1 MQIKHSKYK
10 NTGIL
15 FELLVRQ
22 ITSDILDGKE
32 SPAKDILKKYFV
44 KTELGREYKLYETLL
59 KKTSLTEAKANIVI
73 STLTESSKT
82 LNRGVIKRQKYNLIS
97 EIQKH
102 YDLNKFFNHKLPNYK
117 VFAAFYTLL
126 EITNVSNNINP
137 EQTINNKVTILEHL
151 TAAQIVPNKV
161 QDDVMEEFEKADKDV
176 RLLAY
181 RSLLENFNT
190 KYDDL
195 NSNQKII
202 LKEFITSIDNT
213 TRLRE
218 FYTDKIN
225 EIKSELTSL
234 NKNVKNQVTQIK
246 INEIISLITPPSK
259 NSRITDNDLVDLLQ
273 YYDSRI
279 TDNDLVDLLQ
289 YYDLINE
296 LETVN
301 G

>member
-1 MQIKHSKYK
+1 MQVKHSKYK

-22 ITSDILDGKE
+22 ITTDTLDGKD
-32 SPAKDILKKYFV
+32 SPAKNILKKYFV

-59 KKTSLTEAKANIVI
+59 KKTSLTETKANVVVT
-73 STLTESSKT
+73 TLTDSSKN

-102 YDLNKFFNHKLPNYK
+102 YDLNEFFNHKLPNYK

-126 EITNVSNNINP
+126 EITNTPQAVNP
-137 EQTINNKVTILEHL
+137 IQTINNKVTILEHL
-151 TAAQIVPNKV
+151 TAAQIKE
-161 QDDVMEEFEKADKDV
+161 DKIRDEVMDEFSKSDKDV
-176 RLLAY
+176 RFIAY
-181 RSLLENFNT
+181 KMLLESFNS

-195 NSNQKII
+195 HPNQKLI
-202 LKEFITSIDNT
+202 LKEFITSVDNT
-213 TRLRE
+213 PRLRE
-218 FYTDKIN
+218 FYIN
-225 EIKSELTSL
+225 KVIEIKEELTSL
-234 NKNVKNQVTQIK
+234 NAKTKNEVTKIK
-246 INEIISLITPPSK
+246 INEIISIITPPAK
-259 NSRITDNDLVDLLQ
+259 NAKV
-273 YYDSRI
+273 

>member
-1 MQIKHSKYK
+1 MQVKHSKYK

-22 ITSDILDGKE
+22 ITTDTLDGKD

-59 KKTSLTEAKANIVI
+59 KKTSLTETKANIVV
-73 STLTESSKT
+73 STLTDSSLT

-97 EIQKH
+97 EIQKN
-102 YDLNKFFNHKLPNYK
+102 YDLNEFFNHKLPNYK

-126 EITNVSNNINP
+126 EITNTPQAVNP
-137 EQTINNKVTILEHL
+137 VQTINNKVTILEHL
-151 TAAQIVPNKV
+151 TAAQIKESKV
-161 QDDVMEEFEKADKDV
+161 RDEVMDEFSKADKDV
-176 RLLAY
+176 RFIAY
-181 RSLLENFNT
+181 KMLLESFNT

-195 NSNQKII
+195 HQNQKLI
-202 LKEFITSIDNT
+202 LKEFITSVDNT
-213 TRLRE
+213 PRLKE
-218 FYTDKIN
+218 FYTNKVI
-225 EIKSELTSL
+225 EIKEELTSL
-234 NKNVKNQVTQIK
+234 NTKTKNEVTKIK
-246 INEIISLITPPSK
+246 INEIISMITPPAK
-259 NSRITDNDLVDLLQ
+259 NAKV
-273 YYDSRI
+273 

>member
-1 MQIKHSKYK
+1 MQVKHSKYK

-22 ITSDILDGKE
+22 ITADTLDGKD

-59 KKTSLTEAKANIVI
+59 KKTSLTETKANIVI
-73 STLTESSKT
+73 GTLAESSKT
-82 LNRGVIKRQKYNLIS
+82 LNRGVVKRQKYNLIS
-97 EIQKH
+97 EIQNH
-102 YDLNKFFNHKLPNYK
+102 YDLNSFFNHKLPNYK
-117 VFAAFYTLL
+117 VHAAFYTLL
-126 EITNVSNNINP
+126 EITNTPKSSNF
-137 EQTINNKVTILEHL
+137 EQAISNKVTILEHL
-151 TAAQIVPNKV
+151 TAAQIKET
-161 QDDVMEEFEKADKDV
+161 QIRDEVMSEFTSADKDV
-176 RLLAY
+176 RFIAY
-181 RSLLENFNT
+181 KMILENFNV
-190 KYDDL
+190 KYD
-195 NSNQKII
+195 NFHPNQKLI

-213 TRLRE
+213 SRLKV
-218 FYTDKIN
+218 FYITKIN
-225 EIKSELTSL
+225 EIKNELSNL
-234 NKNVKNQVTQIK
+234 NKKTKNQVTQIK

-259 NSRITDNDLVDLLQ
+259 NAKV
-273 YYDSRI
+273 

>member
-1 MQIKHSKYK
+1 MQVKHSKYK

-22 ITSDILDGKE
+22 ITTDTLDGKD

-59 KKTSLTEAKANIVI
+59 KKTSLTEAKANIVV
-73 STLTESSKT
+73 STLTESSLT

-102 YDLNKFFNHKLPNYK
+102 YDLNEFFNHKLPNYK

-126 EITNVSNNINP
+126 EITNTPKNADLD
-137 EQTINNKVTILEHL
+137 QTINNKVTILEHL
-151 TAAQIVPNKV
+151 TAAQITEGKV
-161 QDDVMEEFEKADKDV
+161 RDEVMDEFNNVDKDV

-181 RSLLENFNT
+181 KMLLESFNT
-190 KYDDL
+190 KYDTL
-195 NSNQKII
+195 HTKQKEI
-202 LKEFITSIDNT
+202 LKEYITSIDNT
-213 TRLRE
+213 SRLKE
-218 FYTDKIN
+218 FYTNKIN
-225 EIKSELTSL
+225 EIKETLTSL
-234 NKNVKNQVTQIK
+234 NENTKNEVTKIK
-246 INEIISLITPPSK
+246 INEIINIITIPAK
-259 NSRITDNDLVDLLQ
+259 NAKINDDN
-273 YYDSRI
+273 
-279 TDNDLVDLLQ
+279 LVDLLQ

-301 G
+301 V

>member
-1 MQIKHSKYK
+1 MQVKHSKYK

-22 ITSDILDGKE
+22 ITTDTLDGKD

-44 KTELGREYKLYETLL
+44 KSELGREYKLYETLL
-59 KKTSLTEAKANIVI
+59 KKTSLTEGKANVVV
-73 STLTESSKT
+73 STLIESSKT
-82 LNRGVIKRQKYNLIS
+82 LNRGAIKRQKYNLIS

-102 YDLNKFFNHKLPNYK
+102 YDLNEFFNHKLPNYK
-117 VFAAFYTLL
+117 VFAAFYTLV
-126 EITNVSNNINP
+126 EMANATHNTNP
-137 EQTINNKVTILEHL
+137 EQAINNKVTILEHL
-151 TAAQIVPNKV
+151 TAAQVKV
-161 QDDVMEEFEKADKDV
+161 GKVRDEVLEELQNADKDV

-181 RSLLENFNT
+181 KMILENFNT

-195 NSNQKII
+195 HPRQKEI
-202 LKEFITSIDNT
+202 LKEFITSVDNT
-213 TRLRE
+213 SRLKD
-218 FYTDKIN
+218 FYTTKVV
-225 EIKSELTSL
+225 EIKEELAKL
-234 NKNVKNQVTQIK
+234 NSKTKNETTKIK
-246 INEIISLITPPSK
+246 INEIINIIQVPAK
-259 NSRITDNDLVDLLQ
+259 NAK
-273 YYDSRI
+273 I

>member
-22 ITSDILDGKE
+22 ITTDTLDGKD

-44 KTELGREYKLYETLL
+44 KSELGREYKLYETLL
-59 KKTSLTEAKANIVI
+59 KKTSLTEGKANVVV
-73 STLTESSKT
+73 STLIDSSKT
-82 LNRGVIKRQKYNLIS
+82 LNRGAIKRQKYNLIS

-102 YDLNKFFNHKLPNYK
+102 YNINEFFNHKLPNYK
-117 VFAAFYTLL
+117 MYAAFYTLL
-126 EITNVSNNINP
+126 EITNTPEAVDP
-137 EQTINNKVTILEHL
+137 EQAINNKVTILEHL
-151 TAAQIVPNKV
+151 TAAKITEGKV
-161 QDDVMEEFEKADKDV
+161 RDEVMSEFENADKDV

-181 RSLLENFNT
+181 KMVLENFNE
-190 KYDDL
+190 KYDTL
-195 NSNQKII
+195 HPKQKSI
-202 LKEFITSIDNT
+202 LKEYITSIDNT
-213 TRLRE
+213 PRLRE
-218 FYTDKIN
+218 FYTNKVT
-225 EIKSELTSL
+225 EIKSELATL
-234 NKNVKNQVTQIK
+234 NKKTKNQATKIK
-246 INEIISLITPPSK
+246 INEIITVITPPAK
-259 NSRITDNDLVDLLQ
+259 NA
-273 YYDSRI
+273 RI

>member
-1 MQIKHSKYK
+1 MQVKHSKYK

-22 ITSDILDGKE
+22 ITTDTLDGKD

-59 KKTSLTEAKANIVI
+59 KKTSLTETKANIVV
-73 STLTESSKT
+73 STLTDSSLT
-82 LNRGVIKRQKYNLIS
+82 LNRGVIKRQKYNLIN
-97 EIQKH
+97 EIQKN
-102 YDLNKFFNHKLPNYK
+102 YDLNEFFNHKLPNYK

-126 EITNVSNNINP
+126 EIINNPQAVNP
-137 EQTINNKVTILEHL
+137 SQTINNKVTILEHL
-151 TAAQIVPNKV
+151 TAAQIKESKV
-161 QDDVMEEFEKADKDV
+161 RDEVMDEFSKADKDV
-176 RLLAY
+176 RFIAY
-181 RSLLENFNT
+181 KMLLESFNS

-195 NSNQKII
+195 HPNQKLI
-202 LKEFITSIDNT
+202 LKEFITSVDNT
-213 TRLRE
+213 PRLRE
-218 FYTDKIN
+218 FYTNKVI
-225 EIKSELTSL
+225 EIKEELTSL
-234 NKNVKNQVTQIK
+234 NAKTKNEVTKIK
-246 INEIISLITPPSK
+246 INEIISIITPPTK
-259 NSRITDNDLVDLLQ
+259 NIKV
-273 YYDSRI
+273 

>member
-1 MQIKHSKYK
+1 MQVKHSKYK

-22 ITSDILDGKE
+22 ITTDTLDGKD

-59 KKTSLTEAKANIVI
+59 KKTSLTETKANIVV
-73 STLTESSKT
+73 STLTDSSLT

-97 EIQKH
+97 EIQKN
-102 YDLNKFFNHKLPNYK
+102 YDLNEFFNHKLPNYK

-126 EITNVSNNINP
+126 EITNTPQAVNP
-137 EQTINNKVTILEHL
+137 IQTINNKVTILEHL
-151 TAAQIVPNKV
+151 TAAQIKESKV
-161 QDDVMEEFEKADKDV
+161 RDEVMDEFSKADKDV
-176 RLLAY
+176 RFIAY
-181 RSLLENFNT
+181 KMLLESFNT

-195 NSNQKII
+195 HQNQKLI
-202 LKEFITSIDNT
+202 LKEFITSVDNT
-213 TRLRE
+213 PRLKE
-218 FYTDKIN
+218 FYTNKII
-225 EIKSELTSL
+225 EIKEELTSL
-234 NKNVKNQVTQIK
+234 NTKTKNEVTKIK
-246 INEIISLITPPSK
+246 INEIISIITPPAK
-259 NSRITDNDLVDLLQ
+259 NTKV
-273 YYDSRI
+273 

>member
-1 MQIKHSKYK
+1 MQVKHSKYK

-22 ITSDILDGKE
+22 ITTDTLDGKD

-59 KKTSLTEAKANIVI
+59 KKISLTETKANIVV
-73 STLTESSKT
+73 STLTESSLT

-102 YDLNKFFNHKLPNYK
+102 YDLNEFFNHKLPNYK

-126 EITNVSNNINP
+126 EISNTPQNADP

-151 TAAQIVPNKV
+151 TAAQITEGTTRSEAM
-161 QDDVMEEFEKADKDV
+161 DEFLNADKDV
-176 RLLAY
+176 RLIAY
-181 RSLLENFNT
+181 KNLLENFNS
-190 KYDDL
+190 KYDTL
-195 NSNQKII
+195 HNNQKEI
-202 LKEFITSIDNT
+202 LKEFITSVDNT
-213 TRLRE
+213 SRLKE
-218 FYTDKIN
+218 FYINKIN
-225 EIKSELTSL
+225 EIKETLTSL
-234 NKNVKNQVTQIK
+234 NINTKNEVTKIK
-246 INEIISLITPPSK
+246 IDEIINIITLPSK
-259 NSRITDNDLVDLLQ
+259 NAKINDDN
-273 YYDSRI
+273 
-279 TDNDLVDLLQ
+279 LVDLLQ

-301 G
+301 E

>member
-1 MQIKHSKYK
+1 MQVKHSKYK

-22 ITSDILDGKE
+22 ITTDTLDSKD

-44 KTELGREYKLYETLL
+44 KSELGREYKLYETLL
-59 KKTSLTEAKANIVI
+59 KKTSLTEGKANVVV
-73 STLTESSKT
+73 STLIDSSKT
-82 LNRGVIKRQKYNLIS
+82 LNRGAIKRQKYNLIS

-102 YDLNKFFNHKLPNYK
+102 YDLNEFFNHKLPNYK

-126 EITNVSNNINP
+126 EMANVNHNIDP
-137 EQTINNKVTILEHL
+137 EQAINNKVTILEHL
-151 TAAQIVPNKV
+151 TAAQVKV
-161 QDDVMEEFEKADKDV
+161 GKVRDEVMEELQNVDKDV

-181 RSLLENFNT
+181 KMVLENFNT
-190 KYDDL
+190 KYDDFHPR
-195 NSNQKII
+195 QKEI
-202 LKEFITSIDNT
+202 LKEFITSVDNT
-213 TRLRE
+213 SRLKD
-218 FYTDKIN
+218 FYITKVI
-225 EIKSELTSL
+225 EIKEELIKLNSKTKSETT
-234 NKNVKNQVTQIK
+234 KIK
-246 INEIISLITPPSK
+246 INEVINIIQIPTK
-259 NSRITDNDLVDLLQ
+259 TAK
-273 YYDSRI
+273 I

>member
-22 ITSDILDGKE
+22 ITTDTLDGKD

-44 KTELGREYKLYETLL
+44 KSELGREYKLYETLL
-59 KKTSLTEAKANIVI
+59 KKTSLTEGKANVVV
-73 STLTESSKT
+73 STLIDSSKA
-82 LNRGVIKRQKYNLIS
+82 LNRGAIKRQKYNLIS

-102 YDLNKFFNHKLPNYK
+102 YNINEFFNHKLPNYK
-117 VFAAFYTLL
+117 IYAAFYTLL
-126 EITNVSNNINP
+126 EITNSQDTIDP

-151 TAAQIVPNKV
+151 TAAKITEDKV
-161 QDDVMEEFEKADKDV
+161 RDEVMSEFENADKDV

-181 RSLLENFNT
+181 KMVLESFNE
-190 KYDDL
+190 KYDTL
-195 NSNQKII
+195 HPRQKLI
-202 LKEFITSIDNT
+202 LKEYITSIDNT
-213 TRLRE
+213 PRLRE
-218 FYTDKIN
+218 FYTNKVE
-225 EIKSELTSL
+225 EIKNELATL
-234 NKNVKNQVTQIK
+234 NKKTKNQTTKIK
-246 INEIISLITPPSK
+246 IDEIITVINPPSK
-259 NSRITDNDLVDLLQ
+259 NAK
-273 YYDSRI
+273 I

>member
-1 MQIKHSKYK
+1 MQVKHSKYK
-10 NTGIL
+10 NSGIL

-22 ITSDILDGKE
+22 ITSDTLDGNE

-59 KKTSLTEAKANIVI
+59 KKTSLTETKANITI

-82 LNRGVIKRQKYNLIS
+82 LNRGVLKRQKYNLIS
-97 EIQKH
+97 EIQEH

-117 VFAAFYTLL
+117 VYAAFYTLL
-126 EITNVSNNINP
+126 EIANSQTSIDP

-151 TAAQIVPNKV
+151 TAANIVPNKV
-161 QDDVMEEFEKADKDV
+161 RDEVMDEFEKADKDV

-195 NSNQKII
+195 HPNQKII

-225 EIKSELTSL
+225 EIKSELVSL
-234 NKNVKNQVTQIK
+234 NEKTKNQVTQIK
-246 INEIISLITPPSK
+246 INEIISLINLPSK
-259 NSRITDNDLVDLLQ
+259 N
-273 YYDSRI
+273 SRI